1 MTGRFR
7 LVADDYA
14 LSPGVSDGIRQ
25 LLAAGRLTGTGCMT
39 LFPEWPEE
47 AKLLSG
53 VEDIAHSEIGI
64 HLTLTDFEGLTG
76 FSTEGNGRMPALKAL
91 IAATWS
97 SHRQDGA
104 IRAELDAQLAAFIR
118 HWGQPPAYIDGHQHV
133 HFLRPVRQWLQ
144 EKASFFHKSG
154 RMPWLRGAPALS
166 QAAGADIKAKVAFV
180 ALLARGFNVRL
191 RGAGYPVEGP
201 LAGFYDWSKPEAF
214 APALKHWQRT
224 LSGHVVVMCH
234 PGLIDDVLKSR
245 DVLVEAREAEFKAL
259 VATIPLALRGIGG

>member
-47 AKLLSG
+47 AKLLAG
-53 VEDIAHSEIGI
+53 VKDIDQGEIGI
-64 HLTLTDFEGLTG
+64 HLTLTDFDGLTG
-76 FSTEGNGRMPALKAL
+76 FSTEGNGRMPALKTL
-91 IAATWS
+91 LAATS
-97 SHRQDGA
+97 TSHRHDGA
-104 IRAELDAQLAAFIR
+104 IRAELDAQLAAFMR
-118 HWGQPPAYIDGHQHV
+118 YWGRPPAYIDGHQHV
-133 HFLRPVRQWLQ
+133 HFLRPARQWLQ
-144 EKASFFHKSG
+144 EKAGFFRKSG
-154 RMPWLRGAPALS
+154 SMPWLRGAPAVS
-166 QAAGADIKAKVAFV
+166 QAGGAALKAKVVFV

-201 LAGFYDWSKPEAF
+201 LAGFYDWTSPEAF

-224 LSGHVVVMCH
+224 LPPQVVVMCH
-234 PGLIDDVLKSR
+234 PGFADEVLRSR

-259 VATIPLALRGIGG
+259 MATIPLALRGIGG